1 MKKILKR
8 TSLLL
13 ISALMSIAAAQ
24 AQKSPQDM
32 DRFIDALMKKMTD
45 APDHA
50 HQGALV
56 GAGSPRFLV
65 SPFNPDAPIE
75 GGISGAAKGALAGFI
90 PPVVPSGTDSPSTPS
105 KHDGIGVSGRSQA
118 HETLGAMTTVIMR
131 TSHDTRGR
139 LFLALFQGF
148 RFLGNM
154 PITLVLHEAP
164 TGTQE

>member
-1 MKKILKR
+1 
-8 TSLLL
+8 
-13 ISALMSIAAAQ
+13 MSR
-24 AQKSPQDM
+24 K
-32 DRFIDALMKKMTD
+32 F
-45 APDHA
+45 
-50 HQGALV
+50 
-56 GAGSPRFLV
+56 
-65 SPFNPDAPIE
+65 
-75 GGISGAAKGALAGFI
+75 GIALAAHTHDSKSRSI
-90 PPVVPSGTDSPSTPS
+90 PT
-105 KHDGIGVSGRSQA
+105 RSQA